1 MTCLRTILAAP
12 VLALALTACA
22 DKPSGPPF
30 DGASHD
36 AQLDPAAMP
45 GKAPAEKAEYKKP
58 VRMNGRGKVSS
69 ISLEDFFLLH
79 QSGKTL
85 VIDARPSIFHQFG
98 HIPGAISLPAKNCDP
113 VIAGREEEIRKAV
126 ADGKT
131 IVTYCTG
138 LLCPDART
146 VAMHISGFGYPASVF
161 SGGWDAWKEAG
172 MPVE

>member
-1 MTCLRTILAAP
+1 
-12 VLALALTACA
+12 
-22 DKPSGPPF
+22 
-30 DGASHD
+30 
-36 AQLDPAAMP
+36 MP
-45 GKAPAEKAEYKKP
+45 HPIRRRHPKSIRGETEYKKP
-58 VRMNGRGKVSS
+58 RIGMNDRGEVSS
-69 ISLEDFFLLH
+69 ITLEDFFLLH

-85 VIDARPSIFHQFG
+85 VIDARPSVFHQFG

-113 VIAGREEEIRKAV
+113 AIARREEEIKKAV

-146 VAMHISGFGYPASVF
+146 VAMHISSFGYPASVF

>member
-1 MTCLRTILAAP
+1 VSRPGSILAASL
-12 VLALALTACA
+12 LALALTACA
-22 DKPSGPPF
+22 DKP
-30 DGASHD
+30 AE
-36 AQLDPAAMP
+36 
-45 GKAPAEKAEYKKP
+45 APAHKPASGGGQTAEKPYKKP
-58 VRMNGRGKVSS
+58 VRMHDRGKVSS

-85 VIDARPSIFHQFG
+85 VIDARPTIFHQFG

-113 VIAGREEEIRKAV
+113 AIAGREEEIKQAI
-126 ADGKT
+126 AEGKT
-131 IVTYCTG
+131 LVTYCTG

-146 VAMHISGFGYPASVF
+146 VAMHLSGFGYPASVF